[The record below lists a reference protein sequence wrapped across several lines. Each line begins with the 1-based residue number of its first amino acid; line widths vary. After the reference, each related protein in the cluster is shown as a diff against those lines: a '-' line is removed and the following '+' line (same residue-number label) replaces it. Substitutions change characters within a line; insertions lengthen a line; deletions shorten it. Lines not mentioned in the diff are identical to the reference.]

1 MQKIL
6 FFTKEYK
13 NTNSKENTF
22 YWIEVNSNNLAQF
35 YKKGLITQPFYT
47 ERIEN
52 IDDDFH
58 LKSYL
63 KILLKAVTMIQEN

>member
-22 YWIEVNSNNLAQF
+22 YWIEVNSDNQAQF

-47 ERIEN
+47 ERINN
-52 IDDDFH
+52 IDD
-58 LKSYL
+58 
-63 KILLKAVTMIQEN
+63 